1 MVEKN
6 KKMLKVENEVVKKPT
21 ATGASWLYPIQ
32 ILPRPGDA

>member
-6 KKMLKVENEVVKKPT
+6 KKMLKVENEVVRKPT
-21 ATGASWLYPIQ
+21 ATGVPWLYPIQ